1 MNKYKVFVIM
11 LVAIMCLGSVSI
23 PNAFS
28 QVANTNVKV
37 LSYSYYVNPAG
48 DFIVVGEVQN
58 TGNSNL
64 TSVTLNA
71 TAYDSGQNAL
81 AGSAATAY
89 VSNFLT
95 QQKAPFYIDLGPS
108 NIAGTDWGSTVSS
121 VEFVAFNAY
130 STSDQQYNG
139 LALGISFNG
148 TLGGSY
154 IATGLLFNI
163 GNQTASGIKVV
174 GTYYNSLGTVVAV
187 GYANVNDTLAP
198 GNYTTYTV
206 SEFDATPSLV
216 AQISNCSILVQTSTL
231 QNNNLPPTASPTKPL
246 PDTYVYAIIA
256 GTAAVAAILIVIAL
270 LMLRKRRVTSVPPPP
285 PPPPTPESQEYKAT
299 VRF

>member
-1 MNKYKVFVIM
+1 M
-11 LVAIMCLGSVSI
+11 LVTTICLGSVSI

-28 QVANTNVKV
+28 QVANTHVQV
-37 LSYSYYVNPAG
+37 LSYSYYVNPSG

-71 TAYDSGQNAL
+71 TAYDSGGNTI
-81 AGSAATAY
+81 AGNSAMAY
-89 VSNFLT
+89 VSNFLP

-108 NIAGTDWGSTVSS
+108 TIAGTDWGSTVSS
-121 VEFVAFNAY
+121 VDFTVFNAY
-130 STSDQQYNG
+130 STSDQQYKG
-139 LALGISFNG
+139 LSWDIAVNG

-154 IATGLLFNI
+154 IATGFVFNM
-163 GNQTASGIKVV
+163 GNQTAKGIKVV

-187 GYANVNDTLAP
+187 GFDIVNDSLSP

-231 QNNNLPPTASPTKPL
+231 QGNNVTSPPSTTSSSI
-246 PDTYVYAIIA
+246 TYLYAIVA
-256 GTAAVAAILIVIAL
+256 GIVVLVILIVVVAL
-270 LMLRKRRVTSVPPPP
+270 LMFRKRKAASAPPPP
-285 PPPPTPESQEYKAT
+285 PPPEEYKT
-299 VRF
+299 SD

>member
-28 QVANTNVKV
+28 QVANTHVQV
-37 LSYSYYVNPAG
+37 LSYSYYVNPSG

-58 TGNSNL
+58 TGSSIL
-64 TSVTLNA
+64 SSVTLNA
-71 TAYDSGQNAL
+71 TAYDSGGNTL
-81 AGSAATAY
+81 AGNSAMAY
-89 VSNFLT
+89 VSNFLP

-108 NIAGTDWGSTVSS
+108 TIAGTDWGSTVSS
-121 VEFVAFNAY
+121 VDFTVFNAY
-130 STSDQQYNG
+130 STSDQQYKG
-139 LALGISFNG
+139 LSWDIAVNG

-154 IATGLLFNI
+154 VATGLLFNL

-187 GYANVNDTLAP
+187 GYYPVNDSLLP

-231 QNNNLPPTASPTKPL
+231 QNNNLPPTVSPTKPL
-246 PDTYVYAIIA
+246 PNTYVYAIVA
-256 GTAAVAAILIVIAL
+256 GTAVAAVIIIVVAL
-270 LMLRKRRVTSVPPPP
+270 LMFRKRKVTSAPPPP
-285 PPPPTPESQEYKAT
+285 PPPEEYKT
-299 VRF
+299 SD

>member
-1 MNKYKVFVIM
+1 MNKYKVFVII
-11 LVAIMCLGSVSI
+11 LVTIICLGSVSI

-28 QVANTNVKV
+28 QVANTHVQV
-37 LSYSYYVNPAG
+37 LSYSYYVNPSG

-71 TAYDSGQNAL
+71 TAYDSGGNTL
-81 AGSAATAY
+81 AGNSAMAY
-89 VSNFLT
+89 VSDLNVS
-95 QQKAPFYIDLGPS
+95 QKAPFYIDMGPS
-108 NIAGTDWGSTVSS
+108 TIAGTDWGSTVSS
-121 VEFVAFNAY
+121 VDFTVFNAY
-130 STSDQQYNG
+130 STSDQQYKD
-139 LALGISFNG
+139 LSWDIAFNG

-154 IATGLLFNI
+154 IATGFVFNV

-187 GYANVNDTLAP
+187 GFDIVNDSLSP

-231 QNNNLPPTASPTKPL
+231 QGNSIGTSPSPTKPL

-256 GTAAVAAILIVIAL
+256 GTAAVAAIIIVIAF
-270 LMLRKRRVTSVPPPP
+270 LMFRKRKVASPPPP
-285 PPPPTPESQEYKAT
+285 PPPPEENKASDSSIE
-299 VRF
+299 V

>member
-1 MNKYKVFVIM
+1 M
-11 LVAIMCLGSVSI
+11 LVAIICLGSVSI

-37 LSYSYYVNPAG
+37 LSYSHYVNPSG
-48 DFIVVGEVQN
+48 NFIVVGEVQN
-58 TGNSNL
+58 TGNANL
-64 TSVTLNA
+64 QSVTLNA
-71 TAYDSGQNAL
+71 TAYDSGKNAL
-81 AGSAATAY
+81 AGSSAMAY
-89 VSNFLT
+89 VSYLNVS
-95 QQKAPFYIDLGPS
+95 QKAPFYIDMGPS

-121 VEFVAFNAY
+121 VEFTVFNAY
-130 STSDQQYNG
+130 STSDRQYES

-154 IATGLLFNI
+154 IATGLLFNL

-187 GYANVNDTLAP
+187 GFANVNDSLVP

-246 PDTYVYAIIA
+246 PNTYVYAIVA
-256 GTAAVAAILIVIAL
+256 GTAAAAVIIIVVAL
-270 LMLRKRRVTSVPPPP
+270 LMFRKRKVTSAPPPP
-285 PPPPTPESQEYKAT
+285 PPPEEYKT
-299 VRF
+299 SD